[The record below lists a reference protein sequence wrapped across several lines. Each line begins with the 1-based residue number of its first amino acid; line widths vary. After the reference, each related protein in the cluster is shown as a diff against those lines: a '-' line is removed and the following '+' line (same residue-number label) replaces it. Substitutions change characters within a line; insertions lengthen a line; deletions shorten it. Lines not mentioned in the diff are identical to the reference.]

1 MRDWKKKFLR
11 ALREAPEFAAEAR
24 ALQRWNFLKNVLNNF
39 SFVVFS

>member
-24 ALQRWNFLKNVLNNF
+24 ALQRWNLLKKVRTFFNI
-39 SFVVFS
+39 